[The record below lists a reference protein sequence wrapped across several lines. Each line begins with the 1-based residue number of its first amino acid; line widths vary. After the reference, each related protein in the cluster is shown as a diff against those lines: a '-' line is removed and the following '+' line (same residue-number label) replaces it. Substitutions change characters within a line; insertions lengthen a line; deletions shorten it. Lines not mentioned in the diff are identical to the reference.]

1 MIIEV
6 NNLVKRY
13 KELIALDHFRLEVE
27 EGEILGLLGPNGS
40 GKTTAINCMLALL
53 TYDKGD
59 IRIFGKQMKADSYDL
74 KQQIGVVPQNVT
86 VFHELS
92 VEDNINYFCGLY
104 VSDKAKRKTLVDEA
118 IRFVSLE
125 EFRKVRPGKLSGGLL
140 RRLNIACGIAHQP
153 KLIFMDEPT
162 VAVDPQS
169 RNAILEGI
177 RRLNAQGATIVY
189 TSHYMEEVEEIC
201 SRIIIIDKGKT
212 IAAGSKE
219 ELKAG
224 IMMKEKIEVEPGV
237 IAYFDRY
244 DSRPNMGYRFSLE
257 HFEGKKLISK
267 LTANSIKYDS
277 LYKWTVIDYMIRD
290 FEGMREHISEGSR
303 KDTTLR
309 IIPSDF
315 LISATDCET
324 MTSPELATY
333 IERQKTRGIGNIQT
347 FQIEY
352 HKRFASIMAAFILT
366 SIGASLSSRKIK
378 GGMGLNIGIGLALSF
393 SYILFTTVTSTFAI
407 NGYVSPMV
415 AAWIPNI
422 LYTFIA
428 IYLYQRA
435 PR

>member
-74 KQQIGVVPQNVT
+74 KQQIGVVPQNVA

-125 EFRKVRPGKLSGGLL
+125 EFRKFRPGKLSGGLL

-219 ELKAG
+219 ELKAC
-224 IMMKEKIEVEPGV
+224 IMMKEKIEVEQV
-237 IAYFDRY
+237 KLQEQQVQDIQDIA
-244 DSRPNMGYRFSLE
+244 NVFSVQYNANVLQVK
-257 HFEGKKLISK
+257 FTEGKRNL
-267 LTANSIKYDS
+267 AN
-277 LYKWTVIDYMIRD
+277 LLDYFTQENITYGKVYSQQPTLNDVFLEITGKQLRD
-290 FEGMREHISEGSR
+290 
-303 KDTTLR
+303 
-309 IIPSDF
+309 
-315 LISATDCET
+315 
-324 MTSPELATY
+324 
-333 IERQKTRGIGNIQT
+333 
-347 FQIEY
+347 
-352 HKRFASIMAAFILT
+352 
-366 SIGASLSSRKIK
+366 
-378 GGMGLNIGIGLALSF
+378 
-393 SYILFTTVTSTFAI
+393 
-407 NGYVSPMV
+407 
-415 AAWIPNI
+415 
-422 LYTFIA
+422 
-428 IYLYQRA
+428 
-435 PR
+435 